1 MLSVNFLKSDHD
13 TQARRKTVVLAAVFA
28 LCVALIATAGAAAS
42 YRSVQHGTSL
52 ISEFEQLPVIADMR
66 RMVFGEDA
74 VAAGLS
80 TSKNDQYL
88 NVLILGIGGA
98 GHDGSLLTDTII
110 LASVDMKEKKV
121 GMLSIPRDLAYPI
134 GNNQYEKINVVH
146 AYEEQDHP
154 GEGSIRTAEK
164 LSAFLDVPIDHV
176 IRIDFRG
183 FEALVD
189 TIGGIKVN
197 VENSFTDSSYP
208 AGDNEWQVVSFK
220 KGLQQIDGARALKYT
235 RSRHGN
241 NGEGSDFAR
250 SRRQQLVIE
259 AIRDKL
265 ISLNTLADPG
275 KLAKLYSTITNNIQS
290 DMSPWDVIRLAPLAE
305 QFSSKNITNHVLTT
319 GNNGQLNSALINGA
333 YMLFP
338 KNNDWSTIKS
348 LAQNPFQSS
357 ADVKAEVAAATQPMA
372 HVELRNGT
380 FRTGL
385 ASLVSDKLEFSGFE
399 TVKLGNAVRRGYAD
413 SIIFDLTNGA
423 KPEELAKLKALLKA
437 NVSLSVATLQDDGAK
452 IVYGEEMSVE
462 KVTSDIDFLVILG
475 ETSYSFATT
484 AYVH

>member
-1 MLSVNFLKSDHD
+1 
-13 TQARRKTVVLAAVFA
+13 
-28 LCVALIATAGAAAS
+28 
-42 YRSVQHGTSL
+42 
-52 ISEFEQLPVIADMR
+52 
-66 RMVFGEDA
+66 
-74 VAAGLS
+74 
-80 TSKNDQYL
+80 
-88 NVLILGIGGA
+88 
-98 GHDGSLLTDTII
+98 
-110 LASVDMKEKKV
+110 
-121 GMLSIPRDLAYPI
+121 
-134 GNNQYEKINVVH
+134 
-146 AYEEQDHP
+146 
-154 GEGSIRTAEK
+154 
-164 LSAFLDVPIDHV
+164 
-176 IRIDFRG
+176 
-183 FEALVD
+183 
-189 TIGGIKVN
+189 
-197 VENSFTDSSYP
+197 
-208 AGDNEWQVVSFK
+208 
-220 KGLQQIDGARALKYT
+220 
-235 RSRHGN
+235 
-241 NGEGSDFAR
+241 
-250 SRRQQLVIE
+250 
-259 AIRDKL
+259 
-265 ISLNTLADPG
+265 
-275 KLAKLYSTITNNIQS
+275 
-290 DMSPWDVIRLAPLAE
+290 MSPWDVIRLAPLAE

>member
-13 TQARRKTVVLAAVFA
+13 THARRKTIVLAAVFA
-28 LCVALIATAGAAAS
+28 LCVGLIATAGAAAS
-42 YRSVQHGTSL
+42 YRSVQHGTSVFAEL
-52 ISEFEQLPVIADMR
+52 EQLPVIADMR
-66 RMVFGEDA
+66 RIVFGEDA

-88 NVLILGIGGA
+88 NILILGIGGA

-110 LASVDMKEKKV
+110 LASIDMKEKKV

-134 GNNQYEKINVVH
+134 GNNQYEKINAVH
-146 AYEEQDHP
+146 AYAEQDHP

-176 IRIDFRG
+176 IRIDFHG
-183 FEALVD
+183 FEALID
-189 TIGGIKVN
+189 AIGGIDVT
-197 VENSFTDSSYP
+197 VENSFTDGAYP

-220 KGLQQIDGARALKYT
+220 KGEQHMGGARALKYV

-250 SRRQQLVIE
+250 SRRQQIVME
-259 AIRDKL
+259 AIRSKL

-275 KLAKLYSTITNNIQS
+275 KLAKLYSAITGNIQS
-290 DMSPWDVIRLAPLAE
+290 DMTPWDAIRLAPLAE
-305 QFSSKNITNHVLTT
+305 QFSSDRITNHVLTT
-319 GNNGQLNSALINGA
+319 GNDGQLDSALINGA

-338 KNNDWSTIKS
+338 KRNDWSTIKS
-348 LAQNPFQSS
+348 LAQNPFQSN
-357 ADVKAEVAAATQPMA
+357 AEAQAAATPPEPVA

-399 TVKLGNAVRRGYAD
+399 TVKLGNAVRRGYKD
-413 SIIFDLTNGA
+413 SVIFDLTNGK
-423 KPEELAKLKALLKA
+423 KPEELAKLKTLLNA
-437 NVSLSVATLQDDGAK
+437 NVSLSVATLEDDGAK

-462 KVTSDIDFLVILG
+462 KITSDIDFLVILG
-475 ETSYSFATT
+475 ETSYSFANT
-484 AYVH
+484 AYVN